1 MNKIGICI
9 GASTI
14 SIIVLTVDKETK
26 VFQKRHGG
34 NTEKVLRDLIEEI
47 GIHNNVCF
55 AFTGRQE
62 NYQPF
67 LCEAEAVQCAIDE
80 LFQKGNELPD
90 AVVSIGGQ
98 TVIMYE
104 LDRRGKIIKAHV
116 SNKCGSGTGEFFFQ
130 QIKRLGF
137 DDVEKAAKV
146 ALEKESFDNP
156 YVPSSRCSVFCKSDI
171 THACNE
177 KKATEG
183 EIVAGICKMVA
194 EKRIYDLAAK
204 IGTKS
209 IWLIGG
215 GSRIEVLTKFLQEMD
230 MKVEIPPYAVC
241 FEAWGASLTSK
252 ENNKSLKDVLNV
264 INKQEFFSK
273 LPPLSNF
280 RKNIDFKEIP
290 RSSARNGDKYILAID
305 VGSTTT
311 KLVVVKEEDS
321 SIVASYYGYTLGKPH
336 IATLIGLEE
345 IKKNLGAEIEIIG
358 IVVTGSGRYL
368 VEVFLAD
375 YEKDTKNQI
384 LVKNEIIC
392 HATAAEHFNPG
403 VKTILEIGGQDAKYT
418 YLQGGVPVDFVM
430 NEACS
435 AGTGSF
441 LAEVVKETFNIKNPE
456 EIAPVALESSSPLKF
471 GEQCSAFIEADIN
484 IALVEK
490 SSKEDIVAGLC
501 YSICF
506 NYINRVVGN
515 RPIIG
520 PISLQGGTAYNEAFC
535 LAMAGVLKL
544 NNILQDGEK
553 IVVSKD
559 AGLMGAIGAAL
570 NLKSKMRNGEF
581 KPINTTIERLL
592 KKSLKESGSFECA
605 GFGDCDYRCKIK
617 KFEIDGKKIPFGGFC
632 RRWDLIRKG
641 ERAINSSDFDLTI
654 KKDKMLFK
662 EFSNMGDDSSRTV
675 GLLGNLL
682 DLNYLPFFTNLF
694 AGLGFKTILADNAE
708 DADGLRKQGAA
719 FCWPVERSHGM
730 MANLIKKNPDI
741 IFLPHIKGT
750 ENNLH
755 STKTNECCPFIQA
768 QPYFLSRAF
777 PEFDPGRII
786 SPYID
791 FSAPLED
798 VVKDLIIPALRLGIT
813 LTELEESF
821 YKAWQKQIDFKN
833 SLKMEGR
840 KVLNWL
846 EEDEERMAVVVFG
859 RPYNSLSSHL
869 KANKGITRKISSMG
883 VHLIPYDFL
892 PYENEEEEAGMYW
905 PSGQSIL
912 RASRFVAKHP
922 QLFGMYLTNFSCGP
936 DSFIIHKFRHYMA
949 NKPFLTLEF
958 DQHTANAGFDT
969 RSEAFL
975 DIVDGYRKVNKK
987 IAKVSKCS
995 IPFEPARVEVNGDE
1009 RFYIDS
1015 DGNKLV
1021 LDNPFVKMVYVD
1033 MGRYSTQA
1041 IAEVTSNL
1049 GVKSIALK
1057 PADEKCMQLGRK
1069 YSSCKECLPYNLM
1082 LGSILLYLEKRQSD
1096 ERTIFFM
1103 PDASGPCRFGQYN
1116 IFMRLV
1122 VNNLKLKNVA
1132 FMVLSAKNRY
1142 SGFGTKFSKRA
1153 WISIVTSGI
1162 MDNIHNALEVL
1173 AEDPISAQ
1181 DIFSK
1186 CWEKIKN
1193 AIREYKSFSG
1203 YKKILKQVAED
1214 LRKIPLKKHLREAP
1228 KILITGEIY
1237 VRWADFTTKQIME
1250 ELIKKGFV
1258 LIRSPISEW
1267 LKYHNLLIK
1276 RRINR
1281 DYAQEY
1287 TDRLVFSLKT
1297 RFEKMYEKEITE
1309 ILSSSGLADS
1319 HIDNV
1324 DEFVNVAEKYMSPLM
1339 KGEAI
1344 LTIGSSLKEVFERFA
1359 GIVVIGPFG
1368 CMPTRIAQSILAYT
1382 MNSQEKTRIS
1392 RYDKQVDELSEEF
1405 SKCPIFFI
1413 EVDGSP
1419 MPPIT
1424 KSQFEVFIMTSKKVG
1439 EKMTVMATH

>member
-1 MNKIGICI
+1 MIRIGICI
-9 GASTI
+9 GAT
-14 SIIVLTVDKETK
+14 TVSVVTSEKETK

-34 NTEKVLRDLIEEI
+34 NIEKVIRDLIEEI
-47 GIHNNVCF
+47 GIKDNRCF
-55 AFTGRQE
+55 VFTGRQK
-62 NYQPF
+62 NYRPF
-67 LCEAEAVQCAIDE
+67 LYEAEAIQYAIDE
-80 LFQKGNELPD
+80 LNRRGKELPD
-90 AVVSIGGQ
+90 AVVNMGGQ
-98 TVIMYE
+98 SIILYE
-104 LDRRGKIIKAHV
+104 LDKKGRIIQAYT
-116 SNKCGSGTGEFFFQ
+116 SNKCGSGTGEFFLQ

-137 DDVEKAAKV
+137 DDVEKAVKI
-146 ALEKESFDNP
+146 ALEKEAFENP

-194 EKRIYDLAAK
+194 EKRIYDLSAK
-204 IGTKS
+204 IGAGN

-215 GSRIEVLTKFLQEMD
+215 GSRVEVFTKYLEVMG

-241 FEAWGASLTSK
+241 FEAWGASLASK
-252 ENNKSLKDVLNV
+252 DSDKHLQKVFSV
-264 INKQEFFSK
+264 NKQESFSK
-273 LPPLSNF
+273 LPPLSDYSELV
-280 RKNIDFKEIP
+280 DFKSTS
-290 RSSARNGDKYILAID
+290 RSVARNGDKCILAVD
-305 VGSTTT
+305 AGSTTT
-311 KLVVVKEEDS
+311 KLVVIREEDF
-321 SIVASYYGYTLGKPH
+321 SIVASHYGYTLGKPH

-368 VEVFLAD
+368 VEMFLTD
-375 YEKDTKNQI
+375 YNLKDKNQV

-392 HATAAEHFNPG
+392 HAFAAEHFNPG
-403 VKTILEIGGQDAKYT
+403 VRTILEVGGQDAKYT
-418 YLQGGVPVDFVM
+418 YLQGGIPVGFVM

-441 LAEVVKETFNIKNPE
+441 LAEVVKETFGIENPE
-456 EIAPVALESSSPLKF
+456 DIAPVALESLSPLKF

-484 IALVEK
+484 IALAEK
-490 SSKEDIVAGLC
+490 NSKEDIIAGLC

-520 PISLQGGTAYNEAFC
+520 PISLQGGTAYNKAFC
-535 LAMAGVLKL
+535 LAMAGVLQT
-544 NNILQDGEK
+544 NNILQNNEK

-570 NLKSKMRNGEF
+570 NLKSKIRNGEF
-581 KPINTTIERLL
+581 KPSSTTIENLL
-592 KKSLKESGSFECA
+592 QKSLKELDFFECA
-605 GFGDCDYRCKIK
+605 GFGECDYRCKIK
-617 KFEIDGKKIPFGGFC
+617 NFEIDGRKVPFGGFC
-632 RRWDLIRKG
+632 RRWESVRKG
-641 ERAINSSDFDLTI
+641 EKTINPSEFDFIIMRDE
-654 KKDKMLFK
+654 MLFK
-662 EFSNMGDDSSRTV
+662 EFSNMGNGSLRTI

-694 AGLGFKTILADNAE
+694 AGLGFKIVLADSAE
-708 DADGLRKQGAA
+708 DVDGLKRQGSA

-755 STKTNECCPFIQA
+755 SSKTNECCPFIQA
-768 QPYFLSRAF
+768 QPYFLSIAF
-777 PEFDPGRII
+777 PEFDSNRII
-786 SPYID
+786 SPYLD

-798 VVKDLIIPALRLGIT
+798 VVKDLIIPALKLGLT
-813 LTELEESF
+813 LTELEKSF
-821 YKAWQKQIDFKN
+821 YKAWQRQMDFKD

-840 KVLNWL
+840 KILNWL
-846 EEDEERMAVVVFG
+846 EEDEERMAIVVFG

-892 PYENEEEEAGMYW
+892 PYEREEEETGMYW

-922 QLFGMYLTNFSCGP
+922 QLFGIYLTNFSCGP

-969 RSEAFL
+969 RIEAFL

-987 IAKVSKCS
+987 NVKVPKDPIS
-995 IPFEPARVEVNGDE
+995 FRPARVEVEINE
-1009 RFYIDS
+1009 RFYLDS
-1015 DGNKLV
+1015 EGNRLS
-1021 LDNPFVKMVYVD
+1021 LDDPRIRMVYVD
-1033 MGRYSTQA
+1033 MGKYSIQA
-1041 IAEVTSNL
+1041 IAEVTNGL
-1049 GVKSIALK
+1049 GIKSIALN
-1057 PADEKCMQLGRK
+1057 PANEKCMQLGRK
-1069 YSSCKECLPYNLM
+1069 YSSCKECLPYNLT
-1082 LGSILLYLEKRQSD
+1082 LGSMLLYLEKRQSD

-1116 IFMRLV
+1116 IFMKLV
-1122 VNNLKLKNVA
+1122 VNNLKLENVA

-1153 WISIVTSGI
+1153 WVSIVTSGI
-1162 MDNIHNALEVL
+1162 MDNIHNALKVL
-1173 AEDPISAQ
+1173 AEDSISAQ

-1186 CWEKIKN
+1186 GWEKIKK
-1193 AIREYKSFSG
+1193 AIREYKSFSK
-1203 YKKILKQVAED
+1203 YKKVLRQVAKD
-1214 LRKIPLKKHLREAP
+1214 LRKIPLKKQLNEAP

-1237 VRWADFTTKQIME
+1237 VRWADFTTKEITE
-1250 ELIKKGFV
+1250 ELVEKGFV
-1258 LIRSPISEW
+1258 IVRSPVSEW
-1267 LKYHNLLIK
+1267 LKYHNILIK

-1287 TDRLVFSLKT
+1287 IDRLIFSLKT

-1309 ILSSSGLADS
+1309 ILSSSGLTDN

-1324 DEFVNVAEKYMSPLM
+1324 DEFVDVAERYMSPLM

-1392 RYDKQVDELSEEF
+1392 RYDKQVDELAGEF

-1419 MPPIT
+1419 MPPIA

-1439 EKMTVMATH
+1439 EKMVAMATR